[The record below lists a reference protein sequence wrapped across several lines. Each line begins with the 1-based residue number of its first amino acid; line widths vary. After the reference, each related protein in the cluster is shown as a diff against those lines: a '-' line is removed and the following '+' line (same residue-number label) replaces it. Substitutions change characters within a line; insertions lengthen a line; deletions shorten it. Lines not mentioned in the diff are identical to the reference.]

1 MRIIRNIITCGNADG
16 SLSERALHARLDDA
30 LRLLEQSQK
39 NPGDHGAQDER
50 VLLTIEVIQDIV
62 AGLLGCE
69 VHFGNRDTRLDTQA
83 PGIDVIRAYMDARE
97 RQRHGRGRNEQ

>member
-1 MRIIRNIITCGNADG
+1 MRVIRNIITCGNADG

-30 LRLLEQSQK
+30 IRTLEHSQK
-39 NPGDHGAQDER
+39 KPGDHGAQDER
-50 VLLTIEVIQDIV
+50 ILLTIEVIQDIV

-69 VHFGNRDTRLDTQA
+69 VRFGNTLPTQA

-97 RQRHGRGRNEQ
+97 RQRHGRN